1 MYKLFLT
8 LRYLRKR
15 RIAYFAIAAVMLC
28 SAMVLVVMS
37 VMGGWLDLVRQ
48 HARGLLG
55 DIVIDNRTYQGFPL
69 YDVFLDEIRDW
80 PEIAAATPVL
90 YTAGLMRFPETS
102 QLNKVNIVGIR
113 LHEVYQV
120 NAFREGLFYERWFP
134 GTTTLAEQRQ
144 PRLGR
149 DYTATPRP
157 TADGAGRFLPFVLPE
172 PYASA
177 WAKARSAYE
186 KTHGKPPTDF
196 GTVPTV
202 LHEFLVSNGEPP
214 IPGVWEFDPDNP
226 LPGYLGDP
234 LPGIII
240 GRDILAQR
248 QSDGRYLY
256 PEIYPKGCKVTL
268 TVWATSTEGSVDPIP
283 IKRAFRY
290 ADDSRTG
297 IYEIDSQSVYVD
309 FDLLQ
314 KLLSMDAAERVDP
327 QTGEVVGRIPARCH
341 QIQIKLRPGYDV
353 LAVCRKLE
361 DAFHRL
367 ADDPKYALDAREREL
382 VLATEALTWEQSQAH
397 IIVPIEKEKVLVT
410 ILFGIISLV
419 AVALVLCILYMIVL
433 GKTRDIG
440 IVKAIGGSS
449 GGLALVFIYYGAA
462 VGIVGSLLGTSLG
475 ALFVHYINEIQD
487 LLIRINPA
495 WRVWDMKVYSFDRI
509 PNQVDPAD
517 ALTVIVVGI
526 LAATFG
532 SLAAAWRAGR
542 MQPVEAIRYE

>member
-15 RIAYFAIAAVMLC
+15 RIAYFAIAALMLC

-37 VMGGWLDLVRQ
+37 VMGGWLELVRQ

-69 YDVFLDEIRDW
+69 YDVLLDEIRGW

-113 LHEVYQV
+113 LDEVYQV
-120 NAFREGLFYERWFP
+120 NAFRDGLFYERWFP
-134 GTTTLAEQRQ
+134 GTTTLGPQRQ

-149 DYTATPRP
+149 DPTAEPRP
-157 TADGAGRFLPFVLPE
+157 TADGRGQFVPFALPE

-177 WAKARSAYE
+177 WAKARAAYE
-186 KTHGKPPTDF
+186 KRHGGPPKEF

-202 LHEFLVSNGEPP
+202 LHEFLVANGEPP
-214 IPGVWEFDPDNP
+214 IPGVWEFDPNHP
-226 LPGYLGDP
+226 SPGYVGDP
-234 LPGIII
+234 LPGIIV
-240 GRDILAQR
+240 GRDIIAER

-268 TVWATSTEGSVDPIP
+268 TVWATSSGGSVDPIP

-314 KLLSMDAAERVDP
+314 KLLDMDAADRVDP

-341 QIQIKLRPGYDV
+341 QIQVRLRPGYDV
-353 LAVCRKLE
+353 RAVCRKLE
-361 DAFHRL
+361 QAFHKL
-367 ADDPKYALDAREREL
+367 ADDPRYGLDARERDL
-382 VLATEALTWEQSQAH
+382 VLRTEALTWEQSQAH

-462 VGIVGSLLGTSLG
+462 VGIVGSLLGTALG
-475 ALFVHYINEIQD
+475 TLFVRYINEIQD

-509 PNQVDPAD
+509 PDQVDPHD
-517 ALTVIVVGI
+517 ALMVIIVGI